1 MFPAIEKECME
12 LSSRER
18 HGLTR
23 VHQTAARLC
32 RDVYDDKHMISCE
45 SYVDHPP
52 TDFQCSITKQ
62 GNRLFIAVRGT
73 EKKQDWKNNVNCSL
87 TEYPLGS
94 GRKIHTGY
102 LLQWLSVQQEV
113 MAKIDA
119 MLEKHKGDVSCI
131 TFCGHSAGAI
141 TVLVALHF
149 AERAKRAASKGISS
163 DCVTFGSPRL
173 GNAAFKRHF
182 EENVSCTRTVLDR
195 DIVTRVPF
203 WGGYAHLGVPIQIR
217 DKKVLHRDTSSR
229 EAILWMVR
237 GIICHREIGIAD
249 HSMIRYC
256 AYIDNLIETPTEPTT
271 NNDYTHASMQN
282 PEPTTNNEKTPS
294 ELVNQTK

>member
-1 MFPAIEKECME
+1 ME
-12 LSSRER
+12 LSSPDK
-18 HGLTR
+18 HGLTK
-23 VHQTAARLC
+23 VHQSAARLC
-32 RDVYDDKHMISCE
+32 RDVYDNKYMVSCE

-52 TDFQCSITKQ
+52 TDFQCCITKE

-73 EKKQDWKNNVNCSL
+73 EKKQDWKNNVHCSL

-113 MAKIDA
+113 MGKIDM
-119 MLEKHKGDVSCI
+119 MLTKYGGDVSCV

-149 AERAKRAASKGISS
+149 AERAKTQQASGITA

-173 GNAAFKRHF
+173 GNAAFKKHF
-182 EENVSCTRTVLDR
+182 EENVSCTRAVLDR

-203 WGGYAHLGVPIQIR
+203 WAGYVHVGKPIQIR
-217 DKKVLHRDTSSR
+217 DNEILHRDTSNCD
-229 EAILWMVR
+229 AVLWMALGFAR
-237 GIICHREIGIAD
+237 NREVGIAD
-249 HSMIRYC
+249 HCMLRYC
-256 AYIDNLIETPTEPTT
+256 DYIDNIMNIME
-271 NNDYTHASMQN
+271 
-282 PEPTTNNEKTPS
+282 
-294 ELVNQTK
+294 